1 MSRVRPVRVKGGW
14 EKNVFS
20 PIPIEILD
28 GHDFTYGP
36 TGTKFLSG
44 VTSRHKLAWLWG
56 VVHEAAERDGGLVY
70 HAALAMI
77 EEHGDWLDGQKDEKE
92 WPKILRGYRW
102 ERGIVLPGERKS
114 AGQMTMA
121 RWTMPGEK
129 GRKIP
134 VRGEGSVNERYLDF
148 VLTAHDLLDSGGES
162 PPPTLRAVEGEAI
175 RQDMRAADALR
186 FSAEQAGLEP
196 VR

>member
-56 VVHEAAERDGGLVY
+56 VVYEAVERDGNLIY
-70 HAALAMI
+70 HAALEMI
-77 EEHGDWLDGQKDEKE
+77 EMQGQRLDGRKSEKE
-92 WPKILRGYRW
+92 WSKIWRGLRW
-102 ERGIVLPGERKS
+102 QRGIILPSEKRG
-114 AGQMTMA
+114 AGQMTVA
-121 RWTMPGEK
+121 QWKGDGTVSEK
-129 GRKIP
+129 
-134 VRGEGSVNERYLDF
+134 DF
-148 VLTAHDLLDSGGES
+148 VLTAYDLLSCGGES
-162 PPPTLRAVEGEAI
+162 PPPSWYRMMIAAAEQDDCEAE
-175 RQDMRAADALR
+175 AAQI
-186 FSAEQAGLEP
+186 SAEQCILIGGSP
-196 VR
+196 PGGS